1 MAHIAQVSILGSSL
15 FQSFQF
21 RMVNPTITFQSHT
34 NKQSILIQEYENKS
48 TRYQISIV
56 IQTIPSLQA
65 YNQCNHVGLPNPQLL
80 QVVGDQVRELEGKN
94 KKSSIF
100 IEYFFSQLPSTPCS
114 SEGVVISHLL
124 DFQSMHLFAVNCQK
138 MFQKL

>member
-34 NKQSILIQEYENKS
+34 NKQSIITQECENKS

-56 IQTIPSLQA
+56 IQTKPSLQA

-80 QVVGDQVRELEGKN
+80 QVVGDQFRELESKN
-94 KKSSIF
+94 TKSFKF
-100 IEYFFSQLPSTPCS
+100 IEFFFSQLPSTPCS
-114 SEGVVISHLL
+114 LIVVVISRLL
-124 DFQSMHLFAVNCQK
+124 GFQSMRLFALNCQK
-138 MFQKL
+138 MF